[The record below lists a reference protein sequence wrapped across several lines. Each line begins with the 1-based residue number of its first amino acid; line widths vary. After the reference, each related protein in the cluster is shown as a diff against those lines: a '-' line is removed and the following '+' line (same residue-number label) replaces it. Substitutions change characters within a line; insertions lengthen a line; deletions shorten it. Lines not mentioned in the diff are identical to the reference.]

1 MIHELKQIVES
12 AISNQ
17 NSGIK
22 SVLATVVDLD
32 GSSYRQ
38 PGVRMLL
45 SDNGSMVGA
54 VSGGCVEKEVLKRA
68 QSVFK
73 TDKPQVMT
81 YDGRYR
87 LGCEGVLYILLEPF
101 YVSDAFRTAFFENL
115 ESRKPLTVQSY
126 FKKEDTCVGPFYSEV
141 MFDDKQKFTFSSGN
155 KLNTSKNEKLNI
167 FAETL
172 SPCFK
177 LLIIGGEHDA
187 VKLCNMGSL
196 LGWEV
201 DVVTSI
207 KDPKQLLDFSGAKTV
222 TSNSPETF
230 IADGVDVECAVV
242 LMTHNYAQDLR
253 YLLKLKDSKPSY
265 IGVLGSAKRREQ
277 LHNDLLDYTDDL
289 DINFLDKI
297 HSPAGLNIGAITPE
311 EIALSIL
318 SEILAIHRNK
328 EPHSLNTIT
337 GKIHLKP
344 E

>member
-1 MIHELKQIVES
+1 
-12 AISNQ
+12 
-17 NSGIK
+17 
-22 SVLATVVDLD
+22 
-32 GSSYRQ
+32 
-38 PGVRMLL
+38 
-45 SDNGSMVGA
+45 
-54 VSGGCVEKEVLKRA
+54 
-68 QSVFK
+68 
-73 TDKPQVMT
+73 
-81 YDGRYR
+81 
-87 LGCEGVLYILLEPF
+87 
-101 YVSDAFRTAFFENL
+101 
-115 ESRKPLTVQSY
+115 
-126 FKKEDTCVGPFYSEV
+126 

>member
-1 MIHELKQIVES
+1 MIHELKQIVDS
-12 AISNQ
+12 AIRNQ
-17 NSGIK
+17 KSGIK
-22 SVLATVVDLD
+22 NALATVVDLD

-73 TDKPQVMT
+73 TGESKVIT

-87 LGCEGVLYILLEPF
+87 LGCEGVLYILIEPF
-101 YVSDAFRTAFFENL
+101 YISDAFKTAFFKNL
-115 ESRKPLTVQSY
+115 ESRKPINVQSY
-126 FKKEDTCVGPFYSEV
+126 FKKEDNCIGAFYSEV
-141 MFDDKQKFTFSSGN
+141 IFEDNNIFTFFSENETDTLEKSGL
-155 KLNTSKNEKLNI
+155 KI
-167 FAETL
+167 FKETL

-187 VKLCNMGSL
+187 VKLCKMGSL

-201 DVVTSI
+201 DVITSV
-207 KDPKQLLDFSGAKTV
+207 KDPKQHQDFPGAKSV
-222 TSNSPETF
+222 SSNTPETF
-230 IADGVDVECAVV
+230 VVEGVDTECAVV

-253 YLLKLKDSKPSY
+253 YLLKLKASAPSY

-277 LHNDLLDYTDDL
+277 LHNDLLDYTADL
-289 DINFLDKI
+289 DTDFLDKI

-318 SEILAIHRNK
+318 SEILAINRNK
-328 EPHSLNTIT
+328 DPHSLNTIT